1 MEEEHFCH
9 AVHDNVDCS
18 DDNDDVHVD
27 VDVALTETTAVLFYY
42 HLCDDNDIFDHDEDK
57 EENDAINDDEL
68 VRGYVILVVG

>member
-1 MEEEHFCH
+1 MEEEHFYH
-9 AVHDNVDCS
+9 AVHDNVDHS
-18 DDNDDVHVD
+18 DNNDDVCVD

-42 HLCDDNDIFDHDEDK
+42 HLHDDNDIFDHDEDK